1 MMTNHASYAST
12 ETACAKT
19 RAVMEGRMRSD
30 EHQPKG
36 RHAAAQL
43 AGLARKVDAMCADSL
58 KKWMALLFVSQHRN
72 PL

>member
-30 EHQPKG
+30 EHQLKGASRGGAASRTCAQSG
-36 RHAAAQL
+36 RHV
-43 AGLARKVDAMCADSL
+43 R
-58 KKWMALLFVSQHRN
+58 R
-72 PL
+72 

>member
-30 EHQPKG
+30 EHQLKG
-36 RHAAAQL
+36 ASRGGAARDLRA
-43 AGLARKVDAMCADSL
+43 VDAMCADSL

>member
-1 MMTNHASYAST
+1 M
-12 ETACAKT
+12 
-19 RAVMEGRMRSD
+19 SD
-30 EHQPKG
+30 EHQLKG

-58 KKWMALLFVSQHRN
+58 RNGWHSYSLVSTET